1 MTALARERH
10 FRMLPLLLL
19 ATFLLPACAT
29 QSRNI
34 FLNDAERAALRKQ
47 PTIHVVHYS
56 TPLPEVR
63 PPTVSRHYAKVKL
76 HDTPSGAE
84 VQSNLGNFD
93 PTLEVTQRFVGILS
107 KRAGLA
113 NLRTEREAAPLP
125 VLKDLDQYKAKY
137 KDGVVLEVWIPRWGF
152 HFTPIDWK
160 TYSITLSAQARMSR
174 VENGKLIWTVGK
186 CSYGGSGNTYDD
198 RIVLTDLKTSES
210 KKVQAK
216 IKQTVARI
224 AEACAS
230 QLMQDFSRDK

>member
-1 MTALARERH
+1 MTAPARARH
-10 FRMLPLLLL
+10 VLPLVLL
-19 ATFLLPACAT
+19 AIALLPACAT
-29 QSRNI
+29 KSI
-34 FLNDAERAALRKQ
+34 YLNDAERAALRKQ
-47 PTIHVVHYS
+47 PAIHVVHYT

-63 PPTVSRHYAKVKL
+63 PPSVRRHYVNVKL
-76 HDTPSGAE
+76 HDTPTGAE
-84 VQSNLGNFD
+84 IQSNLGNFD
-93 PTLEVTQRFVGILS
+93 PTLELTQRFVAILS

-125 VLKDLDQYKAKY
+125 VLKDLDQYKGKY
-137 KDGVVLEVWIPRWGF
+137 KNGVVLEVWIPRWGF

-186 CSYGGSGNTYDD
+186 CGYGGSGNTYDD
-198 RIVLTDLKTSES
+198 RIVLSDLKTSES

-216 IKQTVARI
+216 IKQTVTRI